1 MNPLLLKFGLAL
13 VSRKL
18 NENPQQKQNSDF
30 YPSELK
36 KAVPIWVTVIG
47 VILTVLSA
55 KGIIDPVIYQA
66 LTTLL
71 SNPDVVN
78 AVGASAGF

>member
-30 YPSELK
+30 HPKELV
-36 KAVPIWVTVIG
+36 KAVPAWVAVVGFIVYLASSMG
-47 VILTVLSA
+47 YID
-55 KGIIDPVIYQA
+55 KGLADAITGLI
-66 LTTLL
+66 
-71 SNPDVVN
+71 SNPEVQQSIEALQD
-78 AVGASAGF
+78 

>member
-1 MNPLLLKFGLAL
+1 MNPLLLKIGLAL
-13 VSRKL
+13 ISRKL
-18 NENPQQKQNSDF
+18 NDNPKDPQNSDF
-30 YPSELK
+30 SKGELK

-55 KGIIDPVIYQA
+55 KGIIDPVIYPA
-66 LTTLL
+66 LTILL
-71 SNPDVVN
+71 SSPEVVN

>member
-1 MNPLLLKFGLAL
+1 MDPLILKLGLAL
-13 VSRKL
+13 VSRKI
-18 NENPQQKQNSDF
+18 NSNKEDKQKSDF
-30 YPSELK
+30 HPKEMV
-36 KAVPIWVTVIG
+36 KAVPIWATVIG

-71 SNPDVVN
+71 SNPEVIEAIDL
-78 AVGASAGF
+78 AV

>member
-1 MNPLLLKFGLAL
+1 MNPLIVKFGLAL

-30 YPSELK
+30 HPNELK
-36 KAVPIWVTVIG
+36 KAVPIWATVIG

-66 LTTLL
+66 LTALL
-71 SNPDVVN
+71 SNPEVVN
-78 AVGASAGF
+78 AVGAAGGF

>member
-1 MNPLLLKFGLAL
+1 MNPLLLKIGLGL
-13 VSRKL
+13 ISRKI
-18 NENPQQKQNSDF
+18 NSNSHEPQKSDF
-30 YPSELK
+30 HKSELK
-36 KAVPIWVTVIG
+36 KAVPIWATVIG

-71 SNPDVVN
+71 SNPEAIEAIDL
-78 AVGASAGF
+78 AV